1 MDECINDLWESG
13 VQDDHLAL
21 IYEINIKVDVAVKT
35 PFGLTER
42 RQIEKVVMQ
51 GEVYGPLCCSV
62 QVDTFGKDCLLK
74 NKFLNQYKDSV
85 GIPPLSM
92 VDDLVLIS
100 NCGIDLVLMNG
111 FINSKIDQKKLQ
123 YGVEKC
129 HKMHVGS
136 KNHLSPDLFID
147 KWEVKSLDALSSL
160 VDSFTGSSLVE
171 CSDYEKYLGDI
182 ICKDGS
188 NKKNTKSRIGKG
200 AGIKNQIMYIFDDVC
215 FGPYTFKVALVFRD
229 SLLINSILTN
239 SEEWHALSLTE
250 IGQIEQA
257 DEALLSGGQP
267 RMP

>member
-1 MDECINDLWESG
+1 MTRIHKKIGRFFENKKKCIDVEILDYKQCFDSMWMDECINDLWEAG

-21 IYEINIKVDVAVKT
+21 IYEINSKVDVAVKT

-62 QVDTFGKDCLLK
+62 QVDTFGKDCMQK
-74 NKFLNQYKDSV
+74 NKFLYQYKYSV

-100 NCGIDLVLMNG
+100 NCGIDSVLMNG
-111 FINSKIDQKKLQ
+111 FINSKTNQKKLQ

-136 KNHLSPDLFID
+136 KNHLCPDLFID
-147 KWEVKSLDALSSL
+147 SWEVKSVDALDTGVSSL

-171 CSDYEKYLGDI
+171 CSDY
-182 ICKDGS
+182 
-188 NKKNTKSRIGKG
+188 
-200 AGIKNQIMYIFDDVC
+200 
-215 FGPYTFKVALVFRD
+215 
-229 SLLINSILTN
+229 
-239 SEEWHALSLTE
+239 
-250 IGQIEQA
+250 
-257 DEALLSGGQP
+257 
-267 RMP
+267 